1 MKLRLSLAAALFRLG
16 VGLGLAV
23 TVAAPLRADAGRS
36 EAPLDGF
43 ERLQRLDL
51 PSGLR
56 VLVARP
62 TRAALFSEALLVV
75 RAGTGTVASG
85 QEEIARI
92 AAAGLTAGR
101 MPAEGPPVRLQLAR
115 MGVTLDSTVGREVAI
130 FRFAVP
136 TRKTLPFLHLL
147 SGLLARTSL
156 PEEVWGEAVAR
167 RGEELAHEQADSWQ
181 RAVSQL
187 TSLAWSDR
195 PPAAATPLAPA
206 ALAAF
211 RAAAYAPDR
220 MVLSI
225 WGELPIE
232 TLADAARQE
241 LAALPAPKPSGGE
254 ATPVLAGAAPAEP
267 ARRTG
272 GGVNCLRVEGAQ
284 PAALVVGVGAAVED
298 DLGFYGWQVISHILA
313 ASLDSR
319 LQSRLRAENQAIYTI
334 DAACVPVGNRGLTLR
349 IACQT
354 DQVEA
359 TRKAILAELRRL
371 TQEPVT
377 QEELDQARAILRS
390 RLQLDRGS
398 FRDRLYRVSL
408 GLLALPGLRDPAA
421 AEPVLASLTPA
432 GLLDLLRRTLRP
444 DDAVTVVVSA
454 TPEPLC
460 AAATGSGEGEQH
472 GH

>member
-1 MKLRLSLAAALFRLG
+1 MMRLSRAAALFGLG

-23 TVAAPLRADAGRS
+23 AAPLGADAGRS

-62 TRAALFSEALLVV
+62 ARAALFSEALLVV

-85 QEEIARI
+85 QEEIARV
-92 AAAGLTAGR
+92 AAASLTAGR
-101 MPAEGPPVRLQLAR
+101 LPADGPPVRLQLAR

-147 SGLLARTSL
+147 SGLLARASL
-156 PEEVWGEAVAR
+156 PEEVWGEAAGR
-167 RGEELAHEQADSWQ
+167 RGEELAREQADSWQ
-181 RAVSQL
+181 RAVAEL

-195 PPAAATPLAPA
+195 PPAAAAPLAPVAPA

-211 RAAAYAPDR
+211 RAAAYTPGR

-232 TLADAARQE
+232 SLADAARQE
-241 LAALPAPKPSGGE
+241 LAALPAPASPGGE

-284 PAALVVGVGAAVED
+284 PAALVVGVGAAVD
-298 DLGFYGWQVISHILA
+298 DDPGFYGWQVISHILA

-319 LQSRLRAENQAIYTI
+319 LQSRLRAENQAVYTI

-354 DQVEA
+354 DQVEPA
-359 TRKAILAELRRL
+359 RKAILAELRRL

-398 FRDRLYRVSL
+398 FRERLYRVSL

-421 AEPVLASLTPA
+421 AEPALASLTPA

-454 TPEPLC
+454 NPEPLC
-460 AAATGSGEGEQH
+460 AAGSGDGERH
-472 GH
+472 GR